1 MKKTLLLICSLVTWF
16 GAWAQE
22 PTNLARLDGTTATAS
37 RAEGANVA
45 ANAIDGINNT
55 RWGSNTA
62 PEDDDWF
69 QIEWTSAQTFNTIK
83 LLCEGAMSAGNAP
96 QLAFKIQTSN
106 DGTSW
111 TDQKSVSGQNA
122 GDHEYITV
130 TFDAAEA
137 RFVRFQGVKRGNYG
151 YSFYEFEVYNIN
163 YSVKTLT
170 SLLVSNPDKANSA
183 RTAVSTAGTVTVTAY
198 DQYGVEIT
206 EGITY
211 EATNGTITSGGVFTP
226 SATGEST
233 ITATMDATALTAKI
247 YVYDASA
254 NLLSGK
260 TGIANAEAT
269 NISLFTNDNWGDRG
283 GLGQPADGHTWVYY
297 DLEAYYTIELVDIKQ
312 EQACGK
318 NYTIQFSA
326 DGSAWTTAYEV
337 TNEVGMAGDVRHYF
351 FGSAENT
358 NVRFIRFDCTEPASS
373 YGVSIYEIAA
383 YGEKTGDL
391 VDNNSPV
398 ISTASAGSITP
409 FTVVLTLSATDDVA
423 SNINYTITDTSHG
436 INVATVGTNGAT
448 INYTVAGL
456 SPNTEYNFSI
466 VASDGKNSSDASV
479 VNFTTSAMADVPAA
493 ITANETISIYSG
505 TLGNATGYGFYDW
518 GGGSGAATNINGVN
532 AYMISDYKYFGSQ
545 FNEQDVSE
553 MDIMHL
559 DIYPLYTGKICIV
572 PINHVATGEGN
583 QPEKGFNFDVTAGSW
598 NQLEI
603 PIANITARGTTM
615 TRLYQIKYT
624 GEMVNAAAE
633 NASDGFANADGT
645 GVFIVGNVYFY
656 KEGTISIT
664 PAYDKT
670 TYVTTSAID
679 FSAVD
684 GLKAYVATAA
694 NAANVTMTKVEDPVP
709 AGTPLLLIGTA
720 GTTYNV
726 PVVTTASAPAE
737 NLLCAGDGTTVI
749 GGTSKYD
756 YILYTDGLF
765 YRANEGALAAGKA
778 YLHLDAAPAGARSLN
793 IVFDDE
799 EVTSIS
805 EELRVK
811 SEKSVPAAGYFD
823 LQGRKV
829 AQPQKGLYIVN
840 GKKIMVK

>member
-16 GAWAQE
+16 GAWSQE

-37 RAEGANVA
+37 HAEGAYVA
-45 ANAIDGINNT
+45 ANAIDGNNGT
-55 RWGSNTA
+55 RWGSNGGA
-62 PEDDDWF
+62 DNDWF
-69 QIEWTSAQTFNTIK
+69 QIEWTSAQTFNTVKI
-83 LLCEGAMSAGNAP
+83 LCEGAMNATNAP
-96 QLAFKIQTSN
+96 LLAFKIQTSN

-111 TDQKSVSGQNA
+111 TDQKSVSGQYA

-130 TFDAAEA
+130 ILDEA
-137 RFVRFQGVKRGNYG
+137 VTSTYVRFQGVKKGNYG
-151 YSFYEFEVYNIN
+151 YSLYEFEVYNIDN
-163 YSVKTLT
+163 TTQTLT
-170 SLLVSNPDKANSA
+170 SLRVPNPDKANATLTICKVGEQITIQALDEHSL
-183 RTAVSTAGTVTVTAY
+183 TMN
-198 DQYGVEIT
+198 DGVNFS
-206 EGITY
+206 
-211 EATNGTITSGGVFTP
+211 ATNGSITAAGVFTP
-226 SATGEST
+226 SATGVCT
-233 ITATMDATALTAKI
+233 ITATQGVTQLTAT
-247 YVYDASA
+247 VVAYDGES
-254 NLLSGK
+254 LLAGK
-260 TGIANAEAT
+260 TGNTNPEAT
-269 NISLFTNDNWGDRG
+269 NVGLFNNGNWGDRG
-283 GLGQPADGHTWVYY
+283 GLGKPTDGHTWLYY
-297 DLEAYYTIELVDIKQ
+297 DLNAYYTINLVDIKQ
-312 EQACGK
+312 EQACGR

-358 NVRFIRFDCTEPASS
+358 NVRFIRFDCTEPATE

-409 FTVVLTLSATDDVA
+409 VTVVLTLSATDDVA

-436 INVATVGTNGAT
+436 INVATVGANGAT

-505 TLGNATGYGFYDW
+505 TLGNATGYGFFDW

-532 AYMISDYKYFGSQ
+532 AYLISDYKYFGSQ
-545 FNEQDVSE
+545 FNVLDVSG

-559 DIYPLYTGKICIV
+559 DIYPLYTGKFCIV
-572 PINHVATGEGN
+572 PINTVTEGSGN
-583 QPEKGFNFDVTAGSW
+583 QPEKGFNFDITAGSW

-603 PIANITARGTTM
+603 PVAEIIARGTTM
-615 TRLYQIKYT
+615 TKLYQIKYT

-633 NASDGFANADGT
+633 NASDGFANASGT
-645 GVFIVGNVYFY
+645 GAFIVGNVYFY
-656 KEGTISIT
+656 KEGTVSIT
-664 PAYDKT
+664 PAYNKT
-670 TYVTTSAID
+670 TYVTTSALD

-694 NAANVTMTKVEDPVP
+694 NATNVTMTKVEDPVP

-726 PVVTTASAPAE
+726 PVVTTASAPAG
-737 NLLCAGDGTTVI
+737 NLLRAGDGTTVI
-749 GGTSKYD
+749 GGTLKYD

-778 YLHLDAAPAGARSLN
+778 YLHLDTPAGARSLN

-799 EVTSIS
+799 EVTGVNEVRSQKEDVRS
-805 EELRVK
+805 EW
-811 SEKSVPAAGYFD
+811 FD